1 MEPYPELHLSSFAC
15 PLRIDYALMITLH
28 LRRSF
33 FIQVTT
39 QLLFQIGKLSL
50 AWSQKGTV
58 MLICLLNSKPL
69 NLEAVILSD
78 IWFPTSVMAIP
89 ASLAFLPLAT

>member
-1 MEPYPELHLSSFAC
+1 
-15 PLRIDYALMITLH
+15 
-28 LRRSF
+28 
-33 FIQVTT
+33 
-39 QLLFQIGKLSL
+39 
-50 AWSQKGTV
+50 